1 MDIFELLQENLK
13 DNIEFLLK
21 LEKIKDLLNDPEIDI
36 NEKLNEIQLTDEDK
50 IKLIN
55 SLKEKTAEYIYQ
67 YVPYY
72 RQTNFASAKVNALFI
87 LLNNNVTDEVKQ
99 NVKNILKQIRDMEIW
114 ITNIV
119 IKYEQIKQQIINS
132 DINTAIDI
140 YNNYLNEYESIPK
153 PQFLESKDIG
163 YIQQIWFSLPL

>member
-1 MDIFELLQENLK
+1 MNIFELLQENFK
-13 DNIEFLLK
+13 DDIELLLK
-21 LEKIKDLLNDPEIDI
+21 LEKIKDLLDNPEIDI
-36 NEKLNEIQLTDEDK
+36 NEKLNEVQLTDEDK

-67 YVPYY
+67 YIPHY
-72 RQTNFASAKVNALFI
+72 RQTNFTSAKINALFI
-87 LLNNNVTDEVKQ
+87 LLNNKITDEIKQ

-132 DINTAIDI
+132 DINTAINI
-140 YNNYLNEYESIPK
+140 YNNFLNEYESVPK

-163 YIQQIWFSLPL
+163 YIQQIWFSLQI